1 MQYNMNTH
9 NLIISPSLRGMG
21 KVPVVFLFLFLCACT
36 SSATRSGLRPDKFQ
50 SSVNNRQTALYTL
63 TNTNGMEVCITNFG
77 GRIVS
82 LLAPDR
88 DGVMRDVV
96 LGFDN
101 VRDYQTVP
109 TDFGACIGRYANR
122 LDHGRITIDGTT
134 YQLLTN
140 NYGHTLHGGPT
151 GWQYQVYDA
160 EQPDNHTLRLTIH
173 SPDGDNGFPGNVVA
187 TCTYTLTGDNTLR
200 IDYTATTD
208 APTVIN
214 MTNHSYFNLTGNGNN
229 DILSHTLWLNATR
242 MTPVD
247 STFMTIGEIAD
258 ISAGSPF
265 DFWSAPKPIGQ
276 DINAG
281 NTQLRNGHGYDH
293 NFILNPRRCGTVC
306 PEEEAAGTDIYAAY
320 THAAT
325 LYCPA
330 TGIALDVLTTEP
342 GIQVYSGNF
351 LDGTV
356 TGKRGEVYGRR
367 HAVCLETQHYPNTP
381 NTPSWP
387 STTLRPG
394 QEYRST
400 TLFRFSCR

>member
-1 MQYNMNTH
+1 
-9 NLIISPSLRGMG
+9 
-21 KVPVVFLFLFLCACT
+21 
-36 SSATRSGLRPDKFQ
+36 
-50 SSVNNRQTALYTL
+50 
-63 TNTNGMEVCITNFG
+63 MEVCITNFG

-82 LLAPDR
+82 ILVPDR
-88 DGVMRDVV
+88 TGTMRDVV

-101 VRDYQTVP
+101 VRDYQTIP

-151 GWQYQVYDA
+151 GWQYRVYDA
-160 EQPDNHTLRLTIH
+160 EQPDNHTLRLTIR
-173 SPDGDNGFPGNVVA
+173 SSDGDNGFPGNVVA
-187 TCTYTLTGDNTLR
+187 TCIYTLSDENILCM
-200 IDYTATTD
+200 DYAATTD

-214 MTNHSYFNLTGNGNN
+214 MTNHSYFNLSGNGNN
-229 DILSHTLWLNATR
+229 DILSHTLWLNASR

-247 STFMTIGEIAD
+247 STFMTTGEIVD
-258 ISAGSPF
+258 IPVGSPF
-265 DFWSAPKPIGQ
+265 DFYSAPKPIGQ
-276 DINAG
+276 DINADDI
-281 NTQLRNGHGYDH
+281 QLRNGHGYDH
-293 NFILNPRRCGTVC
+293 NFVLNADTGNT
-306 PEEEAAGTDIYAAY
+306 Y
-320 THAAT
+320 TYAAT

-356 TGKRGEVYGRR
+356 TGKRGEVYGLR

-381 NTPSWP
+381 NNPSWP
-387 STTLRPG
+387 SATLRPG
-394 QEYRST
+394 EQYHSAT
-400 TLFRFSCR
+400 CFRFSTR